1 MLKHVISLVFLL
13 SVFSPKTIYAD
24 NINMVLPQPK
34 PEPPTN
40 FIKNKNSIL
49 LPESKPNIIKSF
61 SKKNIILPEI
71 KPYKKKQISI

>member
-34 PEPPTN
+34 PKPPTN

-49 LPESKPNIIKSF
+49 LPRE
-61 SKKNIILPEI
+61 
-71 KPYKKKQISI
+71 